1 MQSIKDY
8 EDDQEAQ
15 GSMRITDL
23 ANNVQQQNESAF
35 DLNQFEIESLTAFE
49 QDGTKLQYISSLSH
63 KSEDK
68 AGTDQI
74 IEQVNQ
80 IIQDFDREFI
90 DGPSPQSPQ
99 PESANHIVSVPETI
113 SPYQDTA

>member
-49 QDGTKLQYISSLSH
+49 QDGTKL
-63 KSEDK
+63 
-68 AGTDQI
+68 
-74 IEQVNQ
+74 
-80 IIQDFDREFI
+80 
-90 DGPSPQSPQ
+90 
-99 PESANHIVSVPETI
+99 
-113 SPYQDTA
+113 